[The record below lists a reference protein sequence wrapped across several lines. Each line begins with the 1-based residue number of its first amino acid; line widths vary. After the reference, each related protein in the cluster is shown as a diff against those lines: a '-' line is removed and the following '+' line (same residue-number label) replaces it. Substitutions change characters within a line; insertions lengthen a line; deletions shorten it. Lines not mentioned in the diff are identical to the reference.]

1 MTTFCDAFDRLR
13 QDLDQAHRD
22 RTQTIQQVRAQ
33 VKDQAEQA
41 ASTLAEQARARRAD
55 FHAFMHGLQQ
65 NVLGQAAQTRAWLAE
80 LSADLHRGGRIFQ
93 GRRST
98 VHGRRSTK

>member
-1 MTTFCDAFDRLR
+1 MTSFCDAFQQLR
-13 QDLDQAHRD
+13 ENLDQAHRD
-22 RTQTIQQVRAQ
+22 RTQTIQQVRAD
-33 VKDQAEQA
+33 VKSQAEHA

-65 NVLGQAAQTRAWLAE
+65 NVQGQAAQTRAWLAE
-80 LSADLHRGGRIFQ
+80 LSADLHRGGSIFQ

-98 VHGRRSTK
+98 SQGRRSAK